1 MHRHILGVAVPPIA
15 ICRYGCAGCCA
26 LPITIFWIGGVAALI
41 YFFFFAQPE
50 HNWLYTGSLLLG
62 IGMIV
67 LSIVWTE
74 MTITRVIRDG
84 CDKPSRSDKQLCGG
98 TLSSDIEDEIDPLE
112 EAHRARNL

>member
-1 MHRHILGVAVPPIA
+1 MHRHVLGVTLPPVA
-15 ICRYGCAGCCA
+15 ICRYGCAGRCA
-26 LPITIFWIGGVAALI
+26 LPISVFWIGGVAALI

-67 LSIVWTE
+67 TSIVWTE

-84 CDKPSRSDKQLCGG
+84 CDKPASSSNSLCGG
-98 TLSSDIEDEIDPLE
+98 VDSPEIEKETDPME
-112 EAHRARNL
+112 EVQRARNL